1 MASNVTVTGLDHI
14 VLLVADVER
23 SLVWYR
29 DELGLTVEREP
40 EWRAG
45 DVAFPSVRIDAG
57 TIIDLF
63 RAERTGRNVDHVA
76 LRVAPDVDLRALAHS
91 GRFDVIELR
100 AEVWGAAGDGTS
112 LYVRDPDDNTVELK
126 HYADRA

>member
-23 SLVWYR
+23 SLAWYR
-29 DELGLTVEREP
+29 DVLGLTVEREP

-45 DVAFPSVRIDAG
+45 EVAFPSVRIDAG
-57 TIIDLF
+57 TIIDLV

-100 AEVWGAAGDGTS
+100 AEVWGAAGSGTS

-126 HYADRA
+126 HYAARV